1 MKSLTQ
7 NIFLFL
13 IQVSL
18 CFGEIEII
26 ENDIKSLAV
35 LENLMQNYEMIED
48 RLTKVESENEQ
59 IRKENMVLRSKINEL
74 DDKIKFLEN
83 KVKNLEIIFY
93 ICSNAKQI
101 TG

>member
-26 ENDIKSLAV
+26 ENDLKSLAV

-74 DDKIKFLEN
+74 DDKIKFFEN
-83 KVKNLEIIFY
+83 KVKNL
-93 ICSNAKQI
+93 
-101 TG
+101 